1 MRTAFSRGVELL
13 SKPESGTG
21 LIQGRLE
28 PLESPKQ
35 SVTENMEGI
44 GVPKNVTQLESI
56 INKLMQKVI
65 MTDHYLT
72 SLS

>member
-1 MRTAFSRGVELL
+1 MRIAFSRGVELL
-13 SKPESGTG
+13 SKPESDAG
-21 LIQGRLE
+21 LIQGRLG

-44 GVPKNVTQLESI
+44 DVPKNVTQLEPV

-65 MTDHYLT
+65 MTNRYLT